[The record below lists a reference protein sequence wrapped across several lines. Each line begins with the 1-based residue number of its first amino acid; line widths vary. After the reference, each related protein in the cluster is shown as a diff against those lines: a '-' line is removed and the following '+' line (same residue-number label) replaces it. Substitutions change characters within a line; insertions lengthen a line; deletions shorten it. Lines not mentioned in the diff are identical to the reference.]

1 MKIMLTGSNGMV
13 GQWLCA
19 RLAETGHT
27 LIATGKRESI
37 NNPTYLND
45 NFRYKS
51 MDITHPSAVHQLV
64 TSQEPDLIIHS
75 AAITQVDDC
84 ELNRELAYSVNVDG
98 TALLLAAAKQVGSSF
113 CYLSTDFVFSGQNG
127 PYKEDAPRNP
137 VNFYG
142 ETKRMAE
149 DLVQESGLKWSIART
164 ILLYGK
170 TLQINRSN
178 FIYWVKD
185 NLVANKPIKVVDDQ
199 VRTPTYLPD
208 LVDGITTIAEKKA
221 TGIFHLSGKD
231 TLTPYKMAL
240 VVAEHLNLNSS
251 LITPVTASSFTQVGT
266 RPLRTGFIIEK
277 AKKELGYAPKG
288 FKETL
293 DFLF

>member
-1 MKIMLTGSNGMV
+1 MYEGDRSRKMALIEHGFRLPSAADNRPIRLEEFLERV
-13 GQWLCA
+13 GQVVFVSATPGDFERSNSSSIVEQIIRPTGLVDPEVEV
-19 RLAETGHT
+19 RPTENQVDNLIGEIRTRAEAGE
-27 LIATGKRESI
+27 R
-37 NNPTYLND
+37 
-45 NFRYKS
+45 
-51 MDITHPSAVHQLV
+51 VLV
-64 TSQEPDLIIHS
+64 TTL
-75 AAITQVDDC
+75 
-84 ELNRELAYSVNVDG
+84 
-98 TALLLAAAKQVGSSF
+98 
-113 CYLSTDFVFSGQNG
+113 
-127 PYKEDAPRNP
+127 
-137 VNFYG
+137 
-142 ETKRMAE
+142 TKRMAE